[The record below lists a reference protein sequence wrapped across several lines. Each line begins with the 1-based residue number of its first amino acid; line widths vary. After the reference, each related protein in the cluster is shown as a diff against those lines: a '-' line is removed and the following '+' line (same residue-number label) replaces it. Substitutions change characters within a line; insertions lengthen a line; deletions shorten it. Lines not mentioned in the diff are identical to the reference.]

1 MRKEVIWAIIAGVVL
16 GLIIAFGVY
25 RINSSISGKKNGNT
39 NLSTP
44 TPKPVSQGEFKIVL
58 DKPSDNDVVTQD
70 TVTVSGL
77 TKALSWIIISGE
89 EGDYIIQ
96 SDKSGVFSQEVDL
109 IAGVNQIKVTA
120 FESNGAKSVTSV
132 LVIYSSSFQ
141 TRTLPT
147 DSPITSSSSSE
158 ASKTSDIRAKV
169 AQDVA
174 NTLSRPKAYIGTVT
188 DITDSTVEIKTAA
201 SEIKQISANVESTN
215 VVNSTGTTSKTVK
228 TTDIA
233 IGDFIVA
240 MGYVDGNSVLT
251 AQRILITNPMTDP
264 KITVGY
270 AKVVSVTKKALSVK
284 TITDNTDDSVQPNT
298 KTDVNAFQDGKTISS
313 KFANIEAEETVI
325 YVKTT
330 DNKGASS
337 VRSIFQLTKP
347 QG

>member
-1 MRKEVIWAIIAGVVL
+1 MRKEVLWAIIAGIFL
-16 GLIIAFGVY
+16 GLIVAFGVY
-25 RINSSISGKKNGNT
+25 RINSSISGNKKVNT
-39 NLSTP
+39 GLSTP
-44 TPKPVSQGEFKIVL
+44 TPKPANLGEFKIVL
-58 DKPSDNDVVTQD
+58 DKPGDNDVITQD

-77 TKALSWIIISGE
+77 TKALSWITISGE
-89 EGDYIIQ
+89 EGDYIVQ

-109 IAGVNQIKVTA
+109 VAGVNQIKVTA
-120 FESNGAKSVTSV
+120 FESNGTKSATGV

-141 TRTLPT
+141 TKTLPT
-147 DSPITSSSSSE
+147 DSPNGQ
-158 ASKTSDIRAKV
+158 ASGTSDIRKKV

-174 NTLSRPKAYIGTVT
+174 NTMSQPKAYIGTVT
-188 DITDSTVEIKTAA
+188 DITDSTVEIKTKA
-201 SEIKQISANVESTN
+201 SEIKQISANSETTN
-215 VVNSTGTTSKTVK
+215 VINSTGTTSKTVK

-251 AQRILITNPMTDP
+251 AQRILITNPVTDP
-264 KITVGY
+264 KITVNY

-284 TITDNTDDSVQPNT
+284 TIPDNTDDSVQPNT
-298 KTDVNAFQDGKTISS
+298 KTSVEAFQDGKTLSG
-313 KFANIEAEETVI
+313 KFASIEAEEIII

-330 DNKGASS
+330 DDKGVSA

>member
-1 MRKEVIWAIIAGVVL
+1 MRKEVLWAIIAGIVL

-25 RINSSISGKKNGNT
+25 RINSSISGKKNNNT
-39 NLSTP
+39 SLSTP
-44 TPKPVSQGEFKIVL
+44 TPKPTNLGEFKIVL
-58 DKPSDNDVVTQD
+58 DKPSDNDVVTQN

-77 TKALSWIIISGE
+77 TKALSWITISGE
-89 EGDYIIQ
+89 DGDYIIQ
-96 SDKSGVFSQEVDL
+96 SDGSGVFSQDVSL
-109 IAGVNQIKVTA
+109 VPGINQIRVTA
-120 FESNGAKSVTSV
+120 FESAGAKSATGV

-147 DSPITSSSSSE
+147 DSPSTGSPSSE

-174 NTLSRPKAYIGTVT
+174 NTMSQPKAYIGTVT

-240 MGYVDGNSVLT
+240 MGYVDGNSVLI
-251 AQRILITNPMTDP
+251 AQRILITNPVTDP
-264 KITVGY
+264 KITVNY

-284 TITDNTDDSVQPNT
+284 TIPDSTDDSVQPNS
-298 KTDVNAFQDGKTISS
+298 KTSTEAYQDGKIVTS
-313 KFANIEAEETVI
+313 KFASIGAEEIII
-325 YVKTT
+325 YVKTA
-330 DNKGASS
+330 DDKGASS
-337 VRSIFQLTKP
+337 VRSIFRLTNP